1 MLTSSLYDYY
11 TQKRTAPYLYDAVPF
26 FLTICHT
33 VTAAAT
39 SALAS
44 VLTAIIIIIRG
55 LISGLESSIKSVDS
69 PGFKSGIK
77 STLKSKALVSSGTC
91 AAAIDPRPST
101 SGTISVPCVCT
112 VPTVPIISTTISIT
126 THMMILLQR
135 KVCTI
140 SYGNVWNMCRQV

>member
-1 MLTSSLYDYY
+1 MLTSSLYDHY
-11 TQKRTAPYLYDAVPF
+11 TPKRTAPYLYDAVRF

-33 VTAAAT
+33 VAVAAT

-44 VLTAIIIIIRG
+44 VLAAVIVIICS
-55 LISGLESSIKSVDS
+55 LISGLEAGIKPINASCFESRIKSR
-69 PGFKSGIK
+69 
-77 STLKSKALVSSGTC
+77 LKSKALVPSGAC

-101 SGTISVPCVCT
+101 SGTVSVPCVCT